1 MTPSERDSLR
11 RLYQLRCGYCGVR
24 EIDAGSALTFDHFHP
39 RSRGGTDS
47 LDNQVY
53 CCHACNEF
61 KSDYWE
67 PDSPRR
73 LLHPLRDSIEFHIR
87 EDAESFLRPLTE
99 TGAFHIERLR
109 LNRPQL
115 VEYRRERR
123 LWEAARKTQSQL
135 TQLLSDLNQWVRRT
149 IAELESL
156 GPGQNE

>member
-11 RLYQLRCGYCGVR
+11 RLYQFRCGYCGIR
-24 EIDAGSALTFDHFHP
+24 EIDAGSALTFDHFQP
-39 RSRGGTDS
+39 RSRGGTDN

-61 KSDYWE
+61 KGDYWE
-67 PDSPRR
+67 PDSTRR
-73 LLHPLRDSIEFHIR
+73 LLHPLRDSPELHFH
-87 EDAESFLRPLTE
+87 EDADGLLRPLTE

-123 LWEAARKTQSQL
+123 LWEAARQTQSQL
-135 TQLLSDLNQWVRRT
+135 TQLLSDLNERVRRI

-156 GPGQNE
+156 ESGQNE